1 MARTVGATVAVAAP
15 AAAIATPAA
24 VVIAAPGAAADS
36 TVISSPRLCPI
47 AERYVGRPYV
57 WGAAGLKSFD
67 CSGYVWRTFFE
78 NGILIKRTTAR
89 KLYFCLPAVP
99 DSDRYATDNLVF
111 FDNMKHV
118 GIVHDDSTFYHAQSS
133 RGTNL
138 SRFDPYWRKKIYGFR
153 RSR

>member
-1 MARTVGATVAVAAP
+1 VRKETWLGPVCLGAWLLVAAP
-15 AAAIATPAA
+15 LPAEAGRATR
-24 VVIAAPGAAADS
+24 D
-36 TVISSPRLCPI
+36 TTRISSPSLCSI
-47 AERYVGRPYV
+47 AERHVGRPYV

-67 CSGYVWRTFFE
+67 CSGYVWRTYFE
-78 NGILIKRTTAR
+78 NGYLVKRTTAR

-99 DSDRYATDNLVF
+99 DSDRYAADNLVF

-138 SRFDPYWRKKIYGFR
+138 SRFDPFWRKKVYGFR
-153 RSR
+153 RSH